1 LLLVESRELVIG
13 RSYAYR
19 ERRSTTCPLLKV
31 RLLDKIGRG
40 GKNKIRFE
48 EGPHP
53 GLEEYVSS
61 RQIVVP
67 WGERKALLRDEERAA
82 RLEEHGRDIT
92 DNALV
97 EAAGA
102 VLESTGEPGAYPG
115 QTTTSMDEGE
125 LQRILD
131 RAGIQTAPA
140 DLHPLAY
147 RDRHGRIHLPLD
159 AVVGVAKAF
168 AAAEPQTV
176 IGYIDDEE
184 QELRLKGNQPGERWY
199 HQYLR
204 ELSPGFALAR
214 QWAGLEQEA
223 EMLRKEIARLRSL
236 VSGAAYDLKS
246 ASQDRKANR
255 LIRALEGR

>member
-1 LLLVESRELVIG
+1 LRAVEGKRLVIG

-19 ERRSTTCPLLKV
+19 ERRSTDSPLLKV
-31 RLLDKIGRG
+31 KLLDKVGRK
-40 GKNKIRFE
+40 GKVKIRFD

-53 GLEEYVSS
+53 GLEEYVNT
-61 RQIVVP
+61 RQIIVP

-82 RLEEHGRDIT
+82 RLEEYARDMT
-92 DNALV
+92 DGALS
-97 EAAGA
+97 EAGTA
-102 VLESTGEPGAYPG
+102 VLASTGEPGAYVGGP
-115 QTTTSMDEGE
+115 TTAMREEE

-131 RAGIQTAPA
+131 RAGVETPPI
-140 DLHPLAY
+140 DLHLLAY
-147 RDRHGRIHLPLD
+147 RDRDGYVHLPLD
-159 AVVGVAKAF
+159 AMVGLAKAF

-176 IGYIDDEE
+176 VGYLDDEE
-184 QELRLKGNQPGERWY
+184 EELRLKGNQPGERWY

-223 EMLRKEIARLRSL
+223 ELLRKEIARLRTL

-246 ASQDRKANR
+246 AGQERKANR
-255 LIRALEGR
+255 LLRALEGR